1 MHIENVIMIINV
13 RNKCK
18 LVEDGLSK
26 KLEDMSLE
34 ELWQL
39 FPIFLVKHN
48 KEWADWYDE
57 ELEIVKNILVENN
70 W

>member
-39 FPIFLVKHN
+39 FPIFLVKYN
-48 KEWADWYDE
+48 KEWAHWYDE
-57 ELEIVKNILVENN
+57 EATAILSLSGYA
-70 W
+70 

>member
-39 FPIFLVKHN
+39 FPIILVKYN
-48 KEWADWYDE
+48 NTFS
-57 ELEIVKNILVENN
+57 VTILFRVVFPLMVLG
-70 W
+70 